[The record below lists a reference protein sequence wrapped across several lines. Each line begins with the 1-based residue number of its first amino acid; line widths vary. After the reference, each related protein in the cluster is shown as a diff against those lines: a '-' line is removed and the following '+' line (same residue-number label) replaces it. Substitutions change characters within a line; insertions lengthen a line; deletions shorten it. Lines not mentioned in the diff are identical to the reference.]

1 MMDMTCHSLNSLS
14 RVFVPTVTPL
24 HLPQTLITVSVLRL
38 IVNVK
43 VQADKEYTG
52 NQEGNEGEEDQLL
65 EQARLFKLNCELV
78 LLLAQLV
85 TFSLQ

>member
-1 MMDMTCHSLNSLS
+1 MMDMTCHFLNSLS

-24 HLPQTLITVSVLRL
+24 PLPQTLITVSVLRL

-52 NQEGNEGEEDQLL
+52 NQEGNESEEDQLL
-65 EQARLFKLNCELV
+65 EQARLFKLNSEFV

>member
-52 NQEGNEGEEDQLL
+52 NQEGNEGEKDQLL
-65 EQARLFKLNCELV
+65 EQARLFKLNSEFV